1 LIDVAPIDAHP
12 MTLEMK
18 LLLWSVAFGL
28 LQSLA
33 TGMAVTRQRGI
44 AFGASARDDQQP
56 IEGVGGRVIR
66 AFANFKETY
75 VFFVALV
82 LAGQVLNRHS
92 GQTLFGAN
100 LYFWGRIVYWP
111 LYVAGVPFLR
121 SLVWVVT
128 VIGLVFMLV
137 GVA

>member
-1 LIDVAPIDAHP
+1 

-18 LLLWSVAFGL
+18 LLLWSVVFGL

-33 TGMAVTRQRGI
+33 TGMAVTGQRGI

-82 LAGQVLNRHS
+82 LAGQLLNRHS
-92 GQTLFGAN
+92 GQTLLGAN
-100 LYFWGRIVYWP
+100 LYFWGRIAYWP

-137 GVA
+137 GIA